1 MNAFEGDA
9 YDVITIAAVA
19 NDVEMVRL
27 ALSLGGNPGN
37 ITSPYDGTA
46 LIAAAHLGHFKVVT
60 ALIEAGAPLDHINN
74 LGWTALIEAVVLGD
88 GGPRHVKTTRAL
100 IEAGADITISDR
112 QGITPLA
119 HAKQRELPDL
129 LDILISSS
137 YMQGR
142 VPICKVLEGRSEMA
156 KKGPGR
162 AYREGLTIV
171 QLMDM
176 FPTEE
181 AATAWFESVLWPD
194 GERHCGKCGSIRTR
208 EVPSAKPMPYWC
220 TDCRGYFS
228 VRTGTPLARSN
239 VPMRK
244 WVIAIYLCLT
254 SLKSVS
260 SMKLSRDIGVKQET
274 AWFMLHRIREA
285 WSDDAGDDPFDGP
298 VEVDETYFGG
308 KRKNMSNAKRKELAD
323 TGRGAAG
330 KTAVVGMKDRATNEV
345 RAEVVTETD
354 SETLQDFVE
363 ENTEDDAKVFTDDA
377 AAYKG
382 VERTH
387 KAVRHSVSEYVNGMA
402 HTNGIESFWSM
413 LKRAHKGTFNKMSP
427 KHLQRYVSEFAG
439 KHNIRD
445 SGTLVQMRDTVA
457 RLVGR
462 NLLYRDLIA
471 DNGLSSGARS

>member
-1 MNAFEGDA
+1 MQTECSPTLFEFEPVERHKVVAGFDGGIITSDA
-9 YDVITIAAVA
+9 GGLLLGRLDRGLGLIRRMARCFT
-19 NDVEMVRL
+19 DRRDPRLLEHTVETLVGQRVFAL
-27 ALSLGGNPGN
+27 ALGYEDLNDHDELRHDLSLLLIGNYPTYLTFSFR
-37 ITSPYDGTA
+37 I
-46 LIAAAHLGHFKVVT
+46 
-60 ALIEAGAPLDHINN
+60 
-74 LGWTALIEAVVLGD
+74 
-88 GGPRHVKTTRAL
+88 
-100 IEAGADITISDR
+100 
-112 QGITPLA
+112 
-119 HAKQRELPDL
+119 
-129 LDILISSS
+129 
-137 YMQGR
+137 
-142 VPICKVLEGRSEMA
+142 PIFRVLEGRSEMA

-194 GERHCGKCGSIRTR
+194 GERHCGKCGSVRTR
-208 EVPSAKPMPYWC
+208 AVPSAKPMPYWC

-274 AWFMLHRIREA
+274 AWFMLHRIRQA
-285 WSDDAGDDPFDGP
+285 WALDDDDQFDGP

-308 KRKNMSNAKRKELAD
+308 KRKNMSKAKRKAL
-323 TGRGAAG
+323 TGRGPTD
-330 KTAVVGMKDRATNEV
+330 KTAVIGAKDRDTKAV
-345 RAEVVTETD
+345 RAKVIKHTD
-354 SETLQDFVE
+354 SETLHGFVAE
-363 ENTEDDAKVFTDDA
+363 HAATDAMIYTDDAK
-377 AAYKG
+377 AYNG
-382 VERTH
+382 LPYDHES
-387 KAVRHSVSEYVNGMA
+387 VRHSVGEYVRDMA
-402 HTNGIESFWSM
+402 HTNGIESFWAM
-413 LKRAHKGTFNKMSP
+413 LKRAHKGTFHKISP
-427 KHLQRYVSEFAG
+427 KHLNRYVQEFAG
-439 KHNIRD
+439 KNNIRD
-445 SGTLVQMRDTVA
+445 SGTLAQMRDTVA